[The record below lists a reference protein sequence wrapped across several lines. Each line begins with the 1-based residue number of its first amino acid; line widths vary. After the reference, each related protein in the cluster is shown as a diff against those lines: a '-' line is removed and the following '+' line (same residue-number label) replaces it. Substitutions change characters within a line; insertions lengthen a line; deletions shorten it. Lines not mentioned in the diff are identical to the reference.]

1 MFFYVYQIVNK
12 LNNKRYIGSRTSNI
26 PPEEDLGYR
35 YRSSSRNK
43 EFIED
48 MNKNP
53 TCYEFEVIK
62 TFNNAKD
69 KMKFEI
75 YLHNIYNVSKCD
87 LFYNLAKQTSTGF
100 NTDGFHEA
108 GNKYCRDKKK
118 LSKTLSYA
126 LSHSEAVKRRKEE
139 HLKELEE
146 YRKTHPGVNHIPRS
160 EAWVLPRK
168 KCVICGA
175 LTVCKYCCSSECFKK
190 FLEKQENEYKRTLSS
205 SRSEYIK
212 NNYEKICEINQQ
224 IADKVDQQAKGEKI
238 SKTKLNSYD
247 FCRIIKIYDNFNNLR
262 FTIGRNISCTKFCS
276 ENDIFCAKSL
286 YHLLK
291 THTKL
296 TKGKW
301 VGWYAVEEKLND

>member
-53 TCYEFEVIK
+53 TC
-62 TFNNAKD
+62 
-69 KMKFEI
+69 
-75 YLHNIYNVSKCD
+75 
-87 LFYNLAKQTSTGF
+87 
-100 NTDGFHEA
+100 
-108 GNKYCRDKKK
+108 
-118 LSKTLSYA
+118 
-126 LSHSEAVKRRKEE
+126 
-139 HLKELEE
+139 
-146 YRKTHPGVNHIPRS
+146 
-160 EAWVLPRK
+160 
-168 KCVICGA
+168 
-175 LTVCKYCCSSECFKK
+175 
-190 FLEKQENEYKRTLSS
+190 
-205 SRSEYIK
+205 
-212 NNYEKICEINQQ
+212 
-224 IADKVDQQAKGEKI
+224 
-238 SKTKLNSYD
+238 YD